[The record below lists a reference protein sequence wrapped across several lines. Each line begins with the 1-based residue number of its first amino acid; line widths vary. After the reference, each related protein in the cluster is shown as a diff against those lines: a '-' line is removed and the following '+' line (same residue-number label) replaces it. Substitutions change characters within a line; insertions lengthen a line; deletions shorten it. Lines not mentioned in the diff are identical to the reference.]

1 MGEALEVQPLPMSGS
16 ASDERGTLRLVGVS
30 GVGLAA
36 QVATTDYGA
45 GHAGAAVFWFVLGC
59 LLLWLVYR
67 KHSRAARGFVIVTSL
82 VGAVVYGLS
91 ALGDARSA
99 FLALAF
105 LAQAGPL
112 MSSRVRRHVQASA

>member
-1 MGEALEVQPLPMSGS
+1 
-16 ASDERGTLRLVGVS
+16 
-30 GVGLAA
+30 
-36 QVATTDYGA
+36 
-45 GHAGAAVFWFVLGC
+45 
-59 LLLWLVYR
+59 
-67 KHSRAARGFVIVTSL
+67 
-82 VGAVVYGLS
+82 LS